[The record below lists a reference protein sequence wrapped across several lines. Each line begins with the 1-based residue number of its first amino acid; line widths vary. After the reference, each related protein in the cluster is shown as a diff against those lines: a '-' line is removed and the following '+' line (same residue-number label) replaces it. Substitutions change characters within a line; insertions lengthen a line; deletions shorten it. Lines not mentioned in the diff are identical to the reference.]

1 MIDQINKYQQAQD
14 KILGESLDLKRIHLD
29 QSKMKKSQS
38 KLIPILQLIFFS
50 GWWILIAIN
59 DYLFWE
65 EALVCTAIFL
75 SLLLF
80 RAFEQNNPLTSK
92 N

>member
-1 MIDQINKYQQAQD
+1 MINQVNKYQQTQD
-14 KILGESLDLKRIHLD
+14 KLLSDDLDFKRINLD
-29 QSKMKKSQS
+29 QSTMKKSQS

-65 EALVCTAIFL
+65 EALICTAIFL

-80 RAFEQNNPLTSK
+80 RAIEQNNPLTS
-92 N
+92 NN